1 MADNFTT
8 EQIVTP
14 GKTFASDEV
23 VGGPTGGTCDY
34 SLSKLAFGPLNSA
47 TVVEDANGARF
58 PIKLGEGLSAS
69 AVVSGQIALSGVEVA
84 LTTVASRRFRLKA
97 HTDNTGIIYVG
108 TTGVTT
114 GTGFPL
120 WPGDLLDV
128 EVSNLNVIHAI
139 VSTGTQTLCY
149 LGMV

>member
-8 EQIVTP
+8 EQVGTP

-34 SLSKLAFGPLNSA
+34 SLSKLAFGALNSA
-47 TVVEDANGARF
+47 TIVEDASGARF
-58 PIKLGEGLSAS
+58 PVKFAEGLSAGS
-69 AVVSGQIALSGVEVA
+69 VVSGQVALSGVEAA
-84 LTTVASRRFRLKA
+84 LPTVAARRFRVKA
-97 HTDNTGIIYVG
+97 HIDNTGIIYLG

-120 WPGDLLDV
+120 WPGDMLDI
-128 EVSNLNVIHAI
+128 EVSNLNVLHAI